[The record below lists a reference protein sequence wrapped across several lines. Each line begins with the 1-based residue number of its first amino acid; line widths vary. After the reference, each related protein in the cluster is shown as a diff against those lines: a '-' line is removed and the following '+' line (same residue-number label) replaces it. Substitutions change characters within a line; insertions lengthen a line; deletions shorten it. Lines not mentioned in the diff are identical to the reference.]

1 MSLTPELYD
10 IIVKI
15 VDDRVK
21 EIKVTREAFDKLSET
36 VAELVEAQKRTDE
49 QINKLIEVQKRSE
62 ERLTRLEKTVAELAE
77 AQKRSEER
85 LTRLEKAVARLEH
98 AVAELAEAQKRSEER
113 LTRLENAVDKLS
125 EATAQLSR
133 SVGSLSATIGFGLED
148 IARVVV
154 PGWLLRHEN
163 IVVDDLER
171 KFIEVDGK
179 LIEVNLYGEGT
190 KDGERITVVGEC
202 KTRIYES
209 EVKKFVRTLSD
220 VKKALKGQKI
230 YPLMF
235 GFLIHP
241 SAEGIAKKHGITL
254 IVSYAR

>member
-62 ERLTRLEKTVAELAE
+62 ERLTRLEKT
-77 AQKRSEER
+77 
-85 LTRLEKAVARLEH
+85 
-98 AVAELAEAQKRSEER
+98 VAELAEAQKRSEER

>member
-21 EIKVTREAFDKLSET
+21 DIKVTREAFDKLSKII
-36 VAELVEAQKRTDE
+36 AELAEA
-49 QINKLIEVQKRSE
+49 QKRSE
-62 ERLTRLEKTVAELAE
+62 ERITRLEQAITRLEKTVAELAEAQKRSEDRLTRLEKTVAELAE
-77 AQKRSEER
+77 AQKRTQE
-85 LTRLEKAVARLEH
+85 T
-98 AVAELAEAQKRSEER
+98 VAELSKA
-113 LTRLENAVDKLS
+113 
-125 EATAQLSR
+125 
-133 SVGSLSATIGFGLED
+133 VGSLSATIGFGLED

-154 PGWLLRHEN
+154 PGWLSRHEN
-163 IVVDDLER
+163 IMVDDLER
-171 KFIEVDGK
+171 RFIEVNGN
-179 LIEVNLYGEGT
+179 LIEINLYGEGT
-190 KDGERITVVGEC
+190 KNGKKVTIIGEC

-209 EVKKFVRTLSD
+209 EVKKFIKVLKNIKD
-220 VKKALKGQKI
+220 ALKGKEI

-241 SAEGIAKKHGITL
+241 SAERIAKEHGITL

>member
-21 EIKVTREAFDKLSET
+21 DIKVTREAFDKLSKII
-36 VAELVEAQKRTDE
+36 AELAEA
-49 QINKLIEVQKRSE
+49 QKRSE
-62 ERLTRLEKTVAELAE
+62 ERITRLEQAITRLEKTVAELAE
-77 AQKRSEER
+77 AQKRTQE
-85 LTRLEKAVARLEH
+85 T
-98 AVAELAEAQKRSEER
+98 VAELSKA
-113 LTRLENAVDKLS
+113 
-125 EATAQLSR
+125 
-133 SVGSLSATIGFGLED
+133 VGSLSATIGFGLED

-154 PGWLLRHEN
+154 PGWLSRHEN
-163 IVVDDLER
+163 IMVDDLER
-171 KFIEVDGK
+171 RFIEVNGN
-179 LIEVNLYGEGT
+179 LIEINLYGEGT
-190 KDGERITVVGEC
+190 KNGKKVTIIGEC

-209 EVKKFVRTLSD
+209 EVKKFIKVLKNIKD
-220 VKKALKGQKI
+220 ALKGKEI

-241 SAEGIAKKHGITL
+241 SAERIAKEHGITL